1 VTMCPFHRVVFAL
14 TVTVCLSGC
23 GDGRKWERTMAEARR
38 QMEAQQYAEA
48 ERSLLSAYDQANRL
62 HRLHPYP
69 LETDLELAQLYF
81 KIGAYDR
88 EKAALT
94 RAIKRLETVESEA
107 HPGLARLYSDLGRA
121 CDLLAQ
127 YDEARTHYLR
137 ALPVAER
144 LPVENE
150 LDYLYLDMAVN
161 AARRKQI
168 AEADGYFAKAT
179 AVAQRL
185 HSGGTIFEEIRAKRA
200 EVGR

>member
-1 VTMCPFHRVVFAL
+1 MCVFKRVVFAL
-14 TVTVCLSGC
+14 TITLCFSGC
-23 GDGRKWERTMAEARR
+23 VDGPKWERTMAEARR

-62 HRLHPYP
+62 HRLHPYL
-69 LETDLELAQLYF
+69 LETDIELAQLYF

-94 RAIKRLETVESEA
+94 RAITRLEIVENEA
-107 HPGLARLYSDLGRA
+107 HPGLAALYADLGRA

-137 ALPVAER
+137 ALPVAEKR
-144 LPVENE
+144 PAENE

-168 AEADGYFAKAT
+168 AEADAYFARAT
-179 AVAQRL
+179 AVAQTL
-185 HSGGTIFEEIRAKRA
+185 HPGGTIFEEIRAKRA